1 MATRKNKFGN
11 KKTLYDGIKFDSKY
25 EQKRYIDLKILE
37 NAGVI
42 TNLERQFKIQ
52 LQPAFKHKGKTIQ
65 AIHYIADFIY
75 EENGVIIIEDAK
87 GFETEVFKIKAKML
101 KYQIA
106 TREDFIKYIG
116 RNLENVE
123 FKIFNTATKQ
133 FFQD

>member
-1 MATRKNKFGN
+1 
-11 KKTLYDGIKFDSKY
+11 
-25 EQKRYIDLKILE
+25 LKILE